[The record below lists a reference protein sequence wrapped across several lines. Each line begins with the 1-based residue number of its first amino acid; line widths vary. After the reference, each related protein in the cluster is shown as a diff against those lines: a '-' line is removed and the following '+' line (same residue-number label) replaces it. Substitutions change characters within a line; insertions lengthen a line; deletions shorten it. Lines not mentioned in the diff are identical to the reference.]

1 MLIGEIVNKT
11 NLSRD
16 TIRFYEKR
24 GLIKVNRT
32 DSEWNNYK
40 NYDGETLKKL
50 FLIKKAK
57 TFGFTLNEIE
67 EILELFDMN
76 RATCEVMAT
85 RVEQS
90 INRIDEKIKDLNKMK
105 KMIINN
111 GEGVLKS
118 CGPAPKKNC
127 KIL

>member
-111 GEGVLKS
+111 VEGVLKS